1 MKLWRKHELQIV
13 QVYNPKP
20 KAKIRTDIDKKRT
33 IKLLMKNE
41 EDKNKIIKNFQG
53 LSVNY
58 QYTQKLRNLQKFTQN
73 KLTHAYTCK
82 YTSLKLA
89 AESAT
94 GNVL

>member
-41 EDKNKIIKNFQG
+41 EDKNKIIKNF
-53 LSVNY
+53 
-58 QYTQKLRNLQKFTQN
+58 
-73 KLTHAYTCK
+73 
-82 YTSLKLA
+82 
-89 AESAT
+89 
-94 GNVL
+94 